1 VCSSDLLETDA
12 PYLAPQSHRGRDN
25 HSAFLPE
32 TLATAAEVLNMDPA
46 ALAAQTTANAR
57 AFFGFVA

>member
-1 VCSSDLLETDA
+1 MLETDA

-32 TLATAAEVLNMDPA
+32 TLATAAEVLHMNPT

-57 AFFGFVA
+57 AFFGWD